1 MVPRSS
7 NATPAPISAIHR
19 VYITIAP
26 DRSRLRQVGHA
37 YARSTVIVSGRLT
50 AAWELECRS
59 TIAQELDWSGTT
71 AQELDGRALLLGNWT
86 GQALMLGN
94 WTSRAMQLGHGLSS

>member
-50 AAWELECRS
+50 AAWELECSS

-71 AQELDGRALLLGNWT
+71 AQELDWPSTTAQELDWPSTNAWELD
-86 GQALMLGN
+86 
-94 WTSRAMQLGHGLSS
+94 